1 VQAEMSDEEVRE
13 ILTDL
18 QLREDGVISFTEFL
32 AATLNREFFFDEKR
46 ITQVFRV
53 IDVDHSGKM
62 TFESLNE
69 CFKRRGMNKSK
80 KCI

>member
-62 TFESLNE
+62 SFENLNE